1 MYPLSRGR
9 TAYQAH
15 VQVPEGLFEEEHGRD
30 AFSGPCSHLYRV
42 HPPTAW
48 EGIEGPLRPHAFD
61 LNEPGL
67 MHAAHEGAA
76 KILGN
81 EDCAVYVYAPL
92 APEESFHR
100 DADGDLVYFVHH
112 GDGVLE
118 SDYGDL
124 EYEAGDYVII
134 PKGTTHRLLP
144 GPDQPSFFLVIETHA
159 EIEIPDRGLLGQHAL
174 FDPAALRLPELKPSY
189 DERPG
194 KWTVIVKRDDQYT
207 RLTYG
212 YYPIDVVGWR
222 GTLTVRKL
230 NVRDFR
236 PITSPRYHLPPSV
249 HATFVVPGL
258 SICTFAPRPLETP
271 ETLRVPFYHANI
283 DNDEVLFYHR
293 GNFFSRANIGEGFM
307 TLHPQGLHHG
317 PQPGAVKGAAT
328 KTETDEYA
336 VMLEAEK
343 PFQLSEDLMK
353 ADLPDYVNS
362 WKLRPTNGAT
372 PGASVAGPPAA
383 EEARP

>member
-1 MYPLSRGR
+1 MYPVSRGR

-15 VQVPEGLFEEEHGRD
+15 VQVPEGLFEEEHGRE
-30 AFSGPCSHLYRV
+30 AFTGPCSHLYRL

-48 EGIEGPLRPHAFD
+48 EDIEGPLRPHAFD
-61 LNEPGL
+61 LNTPGF
-67 MHAAHEGAA
+67 MEAASQGPTE
-76 KILGN
+76 ILSN
-81 EDCAVYVYAPL
+81 DDCAVYVWAPT
-92 APEESFHR
+92 AAEEFFHR
-100 DADGDLVYFVHH
+100 DADGDLTYFIHH
-112 GDGVLE
+112 GEGVLE

-124 EYEAGDYVII
+124 DYEAGDYVIV
-134 PKGTTHRLLP
+134 PKGTTHRMLP
-144 GPDQPSFFLVIETHA
+144 RTEAGPSFFLIIETAA
-159 EIEIPDRGLLGQHAL
+159 EVEIPDRGLLGQHAL
-174 FDPAALRLPELKPSY
+174 FDPAALKLPELKPVY
-189 DERPG
+189 DDQPG
-194 KWTVIVKRDDQYT
+194 RWVVIVKRDNQYT

-212 YYPIDVVGWR
+212 YFPIDVVGWR
-222 GTLTVRKL
+222 GTLMVRKL

-258 SICTFAPRPLETP
+258 SICTFAPRPLETT

-283 DNDEVLFYHR
+283 DNDEVIFYHR

-317 PQPGAVKGAAT
+317 PQPGAVTGSAT

-343 PFQLSEDLMK
+343 PFTLSEELMK

-362 WKLRPTNGAT
+362 WKM
-372 PGASVAGPPAA
+372 VAK
-383 EEARP
+383 

>member
-1 MYPLSRGR
+1 MYPVSRGR

-30 AFSGPCSHLYRV
+30 AFTGPCSHLYRL

-48 EGIEGPLRPHAFD
+48 EAVEGPLRPHAFD
-61 LNEPGL
+61 LNKPAL
-67 MHAAHEGAA
+67 MAAAAEGWAQ
-76 KILGN
+76 ILGN
-81 EDCAVYVYAPL
+81 QDCAVYVHAPDT
-92 APEESFHR
+92 APEDFLR
-100 DADGDLVYFVHH
+100 DADGDLVYFIHH
-112 GDGVLE
+112 GEGVLE

-124 EYEAGDYVII
+124 AYEAGDYVIV

-144 GPDQPSFFLVIETHA
+144 YAGRPSFFLIVETAA
-159 EIEIPDRGLLGQHAL
+159 EIGIPDRGLLGQHAL
-174 FDPAALRLPELKPSY
+174 FDPAELKLPELKAEY
-189 DERPG
+189 DDTPG
-194 KWTVIVKRDDQYT
+194 RWVVMVKRDHQYT

-212 YYPIDVVGWR
+212 YHPIDVVGWR

-258 SICTFAPRPLETP
+258 SICTFAPRPLETE

-343 PFQLSEDLMK
+343 PFTLSPDLMK
-353 ADLPDYVNS
+353 ADLPEYVNS
-362 WKLRPTNGAT
+362 WKLPSSNGAEASPSGVV
-372 PGASVAGPPAA
+372 PGGTVK
-383 EEARP
+383 

>member
-1 MYPLSRGR
+1 MEVDMYPIKRGR

-15 VQVPEGLFEEEHGRD
+15 VNVPEGTYEEEHGRD
-30 AFSGPCSHLYRV
+30 AFSGPCSHLYRL

-48 EGIEGPLRPHAFD
+48 DSVEGPLRPRAFD
-61 LNEPGL
+61 LNRL
-67 MHAAHEGAA
+67 LTRANKSAV
-76 KILGN
+76 KILSN
-81 EDCAVYVYAPL
+81 EDSAVSIWAPQS
-92 APEESFHR
+92 ATEEFHR
-100 DADGDLVYFVHH
+100 DADGDLTYFVHH
-112 GDGVLE
+112 GSGTLE

-124 EYEAGDYVII
+124 PYQAGDYVIV
-134 PKGTTHRLLP
+134 PKGTTHRLI
-144 GPDQPSFFLVIETHA
+144 PDTGESFFFIIETRDEVA
-159 EIEIPDRGLLGQHAL
+159 LPDRGLLGQHAL
-174 FDPAALRLPELKPSY
+174 FDPAVIQLPELKEHY

-194 KWTVIVKRDDQYT
+194 KWEVIVKRDDQHT
-207 RLTYG
+207 KITYG

-236 PITSPRYHLPPSV
+236 PVTSPRYHLPPSV

-258 SICTFAPRPLETP
+258 SMCTFAPRPLEGP

-283 DNDEVLFYHR
+283 DNDEVIFYHR

-343 PFQLSEDLMK
+343 PFSVSDDLMA
-353 ADLPDYVNS
+353 ADLPEYAAS
-362 WKLRPTNGAT
+362 WKNHPQ
-372 PGASVAGPPAA
+372 PAA
-383 EEARP
+383 SADGAKQ

>member
-1 MYPLSRGR
+1 MYPVSRGR

-30 AFSGPCSHLYRV
+30 AFSGPCSHLYRL

-48 EGIEGPLRPHAFD
+48 EDIEGPLRPHAFD
-61 LNEPGL
+61 LNRPGL
-67 MHAAHEGAA
+67 MDAARQGPAR
-76 KILGN
+76 ILSN
-81 EDCAVYVYAPL
+81 EDCAVYASVID
-92 APEESFHR
+92 APEEFFR
-100 DADGDLVYFVHH
+100 RGADGDLTYFVHH
-112 GDGVLE
+112 GDGILE

-124 EYEAGDYVII
+124 EYEAGDYVIV
-134 PKGTTHRLLP
+134 PKGTTHRVLP
-144 GPDQPSFFLVIETHA
+144 RAGSEPSFFLIIETAA
-159 EIEIPDRGLLGQHAL
+159 EVEIPDRGLLGQHAL
-174 FDPAALRLPELKPSY
+174 FDPAAIKLPQLKSSY
-189 DERPG
+189 NDRPG
-194 KWTVIVKRDDQYT
+194 RWTVMVKRDNELT
-207 RLTYG
+207 KLTYG

-258 SICTFAPRPLETP
+258 SICTFAPRPLETT

-283 DNDEVLFYHR
+283 DNDEVIFYHR

-317 PQPGAVKGAAT
+317 PQPGAVKGAAS

-343 PFQLSEDLMK
+343 PFALSDELMK

-362 WKLRPTNGAT
+362 WKMPSSDGAADAAT
-372 PGASVAGPPAA
+372 APAHTEVAP
-383 EEARP
+383 

>member
-1 MYPLSRGR
+1 MYPIKRGQ

-15 VQVPEGLFEEEHGRD
+15 VHVPEGTFEEEHGRD
-30 AFSGPCSHLYRV
+30 AFTGPCSHLYRR

-48 EGIEGPLRPHAFD
+48 EEVDGPLRPHAFD
-61 LNEPGL
+61 LNRLQDQARERWV
-67 MHAAHEGAA
+67 E
-76 KILGN
+76 ILGN
-81 EDCAVYVYAPL
+81 EDCAVYVYAP
-92 APEESFHR
+92 AETESTFLR
-100 DADGDLVYFVHH
+100 DADGDVTYFIHH
-112 GDGVLE
+112 GSGTLE

-124 EYEAGDYVII
+124 PYQEGDYVVV
-134 PKGTTHRLLP
+134 PKGTTHRLVTDP
-144 GPDQPSFFLVIETHA
+144 GATQVLVIETRD
-159 EIEIPDRGLLGQHAL
+159 EVSIPDRGLLGQHAL
-174 FDPAALRLPELKPSY
+174 FDPAVLQLPELKESY

-194 KWTVIVKRDDQYT
+194 RWTVRVKREGEFTNVVYP
-207 RLTYG
+207 

-258 SICTFAPRPLETP
+258 SICTFAPRPLEGP

-293 GNFFSRANIGEGFM
+293 GNFFSRAGIDEGYM

-328 KTETDEYA
+328 KTETDEIA

-343 PFQLSEDLMK
+343 PFTISEELMR
-353 ADLPDYVNS
+353 ADLPEYANS
-362 WKLRPTNGAT
+362 WKT
-372 PGASVAGPPAA
+372 PA
-383 EEARP
+383 EAKT